1 MRWMLYSGITAV
13 FVLGGVAGGLLGV
26 TAERDRVK
34 KLERSG
40 PGPMGELMGRRL
52 EKELDLDPGQAR
64 HVRQIYA
71 AARPRVQQ
79 LDRERRQKLRAIMDE
94 IHPQI
99 LEALNPEQK
108 DRFLNLQK
116 KLMRRLRLTDPESGD
131 KPPPDDRSKRRQ
143 GQTQDPEKGAL

>member
-1 MRWMLYSGITAV
+1 MLYSGITAV

-52 EKELDLDPGQAR
+52 EKELGLDPGQAR
-64 HVRQIYA
+64 HVRRIYA
-71 AARPRVQQ
+71 TARPRVQQ

-99 LEALNPEQK
+99 LEVLTPEQK

-116 KLMRRLRLTDPESGD
+116 KLMQRLRLTDPESGEP
-131 KPPPDDRSKRRQ
+131 PPPDDRPRRRQ
-143 GQTQDPEKGAL
+143 GRSQDPEKAAL